1 MASTTGGASTAYAER
16 RQWLRVEAVRR
27 LVEAERDQ
35 FALWLPV
42 MLGLGIAGWFLLP
55 DAAWWSALILASLA
69 LAAAGV
75 AIDWHGRF
83 GRAAFWAGLAI
94 ALGCALI
101 WTRAE
106 RLAEPVLARPAVTEI
121 TGRVMA
127 VDPIPAREMVRLTI
141 APVAGTG
148 LPPKVRVNID
158 ETAASSALAPD
169 AVVRLRARLMPPNDA
184 AVPGAYDF
192 QRVAWFQQI
201 GATGRAFGAVEIGSG
216 GGGDPGLRDRLT
228 GHIQAQLPGSVGGV
242 ASSLVTGDRDA
253 ISEEDDE
260 ALRRAGLTHLLSVSG
275 LHVTAVVAGTM
286 LLVLRLLALS
296 PWLAL
301 RAPLRLIAAGIAALT
316 AVGYTLLAGAEVPT
330 IRSCV
335 ALLVL
340 LALALGR
347 EAITMRLVAAG
358 AAIVL
363 LLWPESLAGPSFQL
377 SFAAVASIVALH
389 ESRRVKALLARREEG
404 LGAKT
409 GRVLLS
415 LLLTGI
421 VVEAALMPIVLFH
434 FHKAGL
440 YGAAANIVA
449 IPLTTFVIMPLEA
462 LALLF
467 DVVGLGAPFWWLTG
481 LALQALLGIA
491 HAVASAPG
499 SVKAVP
505 SVPDGAFALVVAG
518 GLWLLLWHSR
528 LRLAGL
534 APIAAGLLW
543 IAATSPPDLLVTN
556 DGRHVAIRTDDG
568 MALLRV
574 RAGDYVRDTLAE
586 NGGVD
591 GELDDLEAMP
601 NARCSRD
608 LCVTDVVR
616 DGRTWRILATRSS
629 YFVDIAD
636 MAPLCATADIAI
648 SDRNL
653 PRSCTPRW
661 LKLDRAGLARTG
673 GVAIVLDG
681 PNVRTVRR
689 PDARHPWRAPDTVMP
704 PRADRAG
711 FSPFSPR

>member
-1 MASTTGGASTAYAER
+1 VS
-16 RQWLRVEAVRR
+16 R

-35 FALWLPV
+35 FALWLPI

-75 AIDWHGRF
+75 AIDWHGRA
-83 GRAAFWAGLAI
+83 GRAVFWAGLAI
-94 ALGCALI
+94 ALGCVLI

-106 RLAEPVLARPAVTEI
+106 RLAAPVLERPAVVQI
-121 TGRVMA
+121 TGRIVA

-141 APVAGTG
+141 GPAPGAG
-148 LPPKVRVNID
+148 LPPKVRVNVD
-158 ETAASSALAPD
+158 EAAASPALAPD
-169 AVVRLRARLMPPNDA
+169 AMVRLRARLMPPNDA

-201 GATGRAFGAVEIGSG
+201 GATGRAFGPVEIVSG

-228 GHIQAQLPGSVGGV
+228 GHIQAQLPGSIGGV
-242 ASSLVTGDRDA
+242 ASSVVTGDRGA

-301 RAPLRLIAAGIAALT
+301 RVPLRLIAASVAALT

-335 ALLVL
+335 AALLVL

-347 EAITMRLVAAG
+347 EAITMRLVATG

-415 LLLTGI
+415 LLLTGL

-462 LALLF
+462 LALALDF
-467 DVVGLGAPFWWLTG
+467 VGLGAPVWWLTG
-481 LALQALLGIA
+481 LALEALLAIA
-491 HAVASAPG
+491 HAVSAAPG
-499 SVKAVP
+499 SVRMVP
-505 SVPDGAFALVVAG
+505 SVPNGAFALVIAG
-518 GLWLLLWHSR
+518 GLWLLLWHTR
-528 LRLAGL
+528 LRLAGM
-534 APIAAGLLW
+534 APIGAGLLW
-543 IAATSPPDLLVTN
+543 IVATPPPDLLVTN

-568 MALLRV
+568 MALLRT

-586 NGGVD
+586 NGGVA

-608 LCVTDVVR
+608 LCLADVVR
-616 DGRTWRILATRSS
+616 DDRTWRILATRSS
-629 YFVDIAD
+629 YFVDYAD
-636 MAPLCATADIAI
+636 MMPLCVAADIAI

-653 PRSCTPRW
+653 PRSCAPRW
-661 LKLDRAGLARTG
+661 LKLDRTWLAKTG
-673 GVAIVLDG
+673 GVTITLDG
-681 PNVRTVRR
+681 PVVRTVRR
-689 PDARHPWRAPDTVMP
+689 PEAKHPWRRPDTVMP
-704 PRADRAG
+704 PRDPSR
-711 FSPFSPR
+711 

>member
-1 MASTTGGASTAYAER
+1 MA
-16 RQWLRVEAVRR
+16 AVGR

-35 FALWLPV
+35 LALWLPI

-75 AIDWHGRF
+75 AADWHGRG

-106 RLAEPVLARPAVTEI
+106 RLAAPVLERPAVVEI
-121 TGRVMA
+121 TGRVVA

-141 APVAGTG
+141 APAQGSG
-148 LPPKVRVNID
+148 LPPKVRVNVD
-158 ETAASSALAPD
+158 EAAAPPRLAPD

-192 QRVAWFQQI
+192 RRVAWFQQI
-201 GATGRAFGAVEIGSG
+201 GATGRAFGPVEIVSG

-228 GHIQAQLPGSVGGV
+228 KHIQTQLPGSIGGV
-242 ASSLVTGDRDA
+242 ASSLVTGDRGA
-253 ISEEDDE
+253 ISQEDDE

-275 LHVTAVVAGTM
+275 LHVTAVVGGTM

-301 RAPLRLIAAGIAALT
+301 RAPLRLIAAGAAALA
-316 AVGYTLLAGAEVPT
+316 AVGYTWLAGAEVPT

-335 ALLVL
+335 AALLVL

-347 EAITMRLVAAG
+347 EAITMRLVATG
-358 AAIVL
+358 AAIIL

-389 ESRRVKALLARREEG
+389 ESRRIRALLARREEG
-404 LGAKT
+404 LAAKA

-415 LLLTGI
+415 LLLTGL

-462 LALLF
+462 CALLF
-467 DVVGLGAPFWWLTG
+467 DIIGLGAPFWWLTG
-481 LALQALLGIA
+481 LALEALLGIA

-505 SVPDGAFALVVAG
+505 SVPDGAFALVIVG

-534 APIAAGLLW
+534 APIAAGLIW
-543 IAATSPPDLLVTN
+543 IAVTPPPDLLVTN
-556 DGRHVAIRTDDG
+556 DGRHVAIRTGEG
-568 MALLRV
+568 MALLRA

-586 NGGVD
+586 NGGVER
-591 GELDDLEAMP
+591 ELDDLEAMP

-608 LCVTDVVR
+608 LCVADIAR
-616 DGRTWRILATRSS
+616 EGRTWRVLATRSS
-629 YFVDIAD
+629 YFVDIAE

-653 PRSCTPRW
+653 PRSCAPRW
-661 LKLDRAGLARTG
+661 LKLDRAGLAKTG
-673 GVAIVLDG
+673 GVAITLDG
-681 PNVRTVRR
+681 PRVRTVRR
-689 PDARHPWRAPDTVMP
+689 PEARHPWRAPETVAP
-704 PRADRAG
+704 ARKPGA
-711 FSPFSPR
+711 

>member
-1 MASTTGGASTAYAER
+1 MGA
-16 RQWLRVEAVRR
+16 R
-27 LVEAERDQ
+27 LIEIERDQ

-42 MLGLGIAGWFLLP
+42 MLALGIAGWFLLP
-55 DAAWWSALILASLA
+55 DASWWSALILAALA

-75 AIDWHGRF
+75 AVDWHGRA

-94 ALGCALI
+94 AMGCALI
-101 WTRAE
+101 WVRAE
-106 RLAEPVLARPAVTEI
+106 RLAAPVLERPVVTEVI
-121 TGRVMA
+121 GRIVA
-127 VDPIPAREMVRLTI
+127 VDPIPARQMVRLTI
-141 APVAGTG
+141 APAAGSG
-148 LPPKVRVNID
+148 LPPKVRVNVD
-158 ETAASSALAPD
+158 EATAPSGLAPD
-169 AVVRLRARLMPPNDA
+169 ALVRLRARLMPPNDA

-192 QRVAWFQQI
+192 RRVAWFQQI
-201 GATGRAFGAVEIGSG
+201 GATGRAFGPVEVVSG
-216 GGGDPGLRDRLT
+216 GGGDAGLRDRLT
-228 GHIQAQLPGSVGGV
+228 AHIQAQLPASVGGV
-242 ASSLVTGDRDA
+242 ASSLVTGDRGA

-275 LHVTAVVAGTM
+275 LHVTAVVAGAM

-301 RAPLRLIAAGIAALT
+301 RVPLRLIAAGVAALA

-335 ALLVL
+335 AALLVL

-347 EAITMRLVAAG
+347 EAITMRLVATG

-363 LLWPESLAGPSFQL
+363 LLWPESLVGPSFQL

-404 LGAKT
+404 LAART

-415 LLLTGI
+415 LLLTGL
-421 VVEAALMPIVLFH
+421 VVEVALMPIVLFH

-449 IPLTTFVIMPLEA
+449 IPLTTFVIMPMEA
-462 LALLF
+462 LALLL
-467 DVVGLGAPFWWLTG
+467 DVVGLGAPLWWLTG
-481 LALQALLGIA
+481 LAIEALLGIA

-499 SVKAVP
+499 SVTAVP
-505 SVPDGAFALVVAG
+505 SVPDGAFALVIVG

-534 APIAAGLLW
+534 APVAAGLLW
-543 IAATSPPDLLVTN
+543 IAATPPPDLLVTN
-556 DGRHVAIRTDDG
+556 DGRHVAIRTGTG
-568 MALLRV
+568 MALLRT
-574 RAGDYVRDTLAE
+574 RTGDYIRDTLAE
-586 NGGVD
+586 NGGVEGD
-591 GELDDLEAMP
+591 LTDLEAVP
-601 NARCSRD
+601 DARCSAD
-608 LCVTDVVR
+608 LCVANIIR
-616 DGRTWRILATRSS
+616 GERTWRILATRSS

-636 MAPLCATADIAI
+636 MAPLCANADIAI

-653 PRSCTPRW
+653 PRSCMPRW

-673 GVAIVLDG
+673 GVAITLDG
-681 PNVRTVRR
+681 PRVRTARR
-689 PDARHPWRAPDTVMP
+689 PDARHPWRAPETVAP
-704 PRADRAG
+704 PRIPIGTAMPNGGLR
-711 FSPFSPR
+711 

>member
-1 MASTTGGASTAYAER
+1 MAA
-16 RQWLRVEAVRR
+16 R

-35 FALWLPV
+35 FALWLPI

-75 AIDWHGRF
+75 AIDWHGRG

-101 WTRAE
+101 WARAE
-106 RLAEPVLARPAVTEI
+106 RLAAPVLERPVVAEI
-121 TGRVMA
+121 TGKVVA
-127 VDPIPAREMVRLTI
+127 VDPIPARAIVRLTI
-141 APVAGTG
+141 APIAGSG
-148 LPPKVRVNID
+148 LPPKVRVNVD
-158 ETAASSALAPD
+158 EAAAPSGLAPD

-192 QRVAWFQQI
+192 RRVAWFQQI
-201 GATGRAFGAVEIGSG
+201 GATGRAFGPVDIVSG
-216 GGGDPGLRDRLT
+216 GDGDTGLRDRLT
-228 GHIQAQLPGSVGGV
+228 AHIQAQLRGSVGGV
-242 ASSLVTGDRDA
+242 ASSLVTGDRGA

-301 RAPLRLIAAGIAALT
+301 RLPLRLIAAGVAALA

-335 ALLVL
+335 AALLVL

-347 EAITMRLVAAG
+347 EAITMRLVATG

-404 LGAKT
+404 LAAKT

-415 LLLTGI
+415 LLLTGL
-421 VVEAALMPIVLFH
+421 VVEAALMPVVLFH

-467 DVVGLGAPFWWLTG
+467 DVVGLGAPFWWLAG
-481 LALQALLGIA
+481 LALQVLLGIA
-491 HAVASAPG
+491 HAVAGAPG
-499 SVKAVP
+499 SVTAVP
-505 SVPDGAFALVVAG
+505 SVPDGAFALVIIG

-543 IAATSPPDLLVTN
+543 IAATPPPDLLVTN
-556 DGRHVAIRTDDG
+556 DGRHVAIRTDTG
-568 MALLRV
+568 MALLRT

-586 NGGVD
+586 NGGVE
-591 GELDDLEAMP
+591 GELADLETMP
-601 NARCSRD
+601 NARCSVD
-608 LCVTDVVR
+608 LCLADVAR
-616 DGRTWRILATRSS
+616 NGRIWRILATRSS

-653 PRSCTPRW
+653 PRSCSPRW
-661 LKLDRAGLARTG
+661 LKLDRAGLAKTG
-673 GVAIVLDG
+673 GVAITLDG
-681 PNVRTVRR
+681 PRVRTVRR
-689 PDARHPWRAPDTVMP
+689 PSAQHPWRAPETVLP
-704 PRADRAG
+704 PRIPPIGTATRRDTL
-711 FSPFSPR
+711 PR